1 MDSRINICNIYIFG
15 SEKELK
21 MSINIEGMVSKEDQ
35 ENAASLKRV
44 F

>member
-1 MDSRINICNIYIFG
+1 
-15 SEKELK
+15 

-44 F
+44 FLRRVVNSYAK